1 MEPVYGDMF
10 KADNDQSKEMIFPL
24 RYEGE
29 DTMTWGGMTA
39 LLCWGS
45 ADFQEETNAKG
56 GWQGVRAKSSLYNI
70 FEKEDSSDKD
80 TRKAMLRT
88 EATTNIEITNEAD
101 FVNNG
106 IPVTK
111 FL

>member
-45 ADFQEETNAKG
+45 ADFKKKRMQREVGKVLELS
-56 GWQGVRAKSSLYNI
+56 RLYIISL
-70 FEKEDSSDKD
+70 K
-80 TRKAMLRT
+80 R
-88 EATTNIEITNEAD
+88 
-101 FVNNG
+101 G
-106 IPVTK
+106 
-111 FL
+111 

>member
-1 MEPVYGDMF
+1 M
-10 KADNDQSKEMIFPL
+10 

-70 FEKEDSSDKD
+70 LKK
-80 TRKAMLRT
+80 RIAVIRILVKQCCVQKLPQILRSQMKLILSIM
-88 EATTNIEITNEAD
+88 AFPLPSFIM
-101 FVNNG
+101 
-106 IPVTK
+106 
-111 FL
+111 

>member
-45 ADFQEETNAKG
+45 ADFQEETNAKEVG
-56 GWQGVRAKSSLYNI
+56 KVLELSRLYIISL
-70 FEKEDSSDKD
+70 K
-80 TRKAMLRT
+80 R
-88 EATTNIEITNEAD
+88 
-101 FVNNG
+101 G
-106 IPVTK
+106 
-111 FL
+111 

>member
-1 MEPVYGDMF
+1 
-10 KADNDQSKEMIFPL
+10 
-24 RYEGE
+24 
-29 DTMTWGGMTA
+29 MTWGGMTA

-101 FVNNG
+101 LSIMAFPLPSF
-106 IPVTK
+106 IM
-111 FL
+111 